1 MTIAVALKVGDG
13 VVLGADSASTL
24 SDPNSVI
31 NVYFNAEKVFNL
43 VKGLPIGFVT
53 YGLGGLAGRSVVS
66 LAKDLREQLIDTS
79 SNRSIDKTKYTI
91 EEVANHMRDFFYTD
105 YYRKSFPVK
114 FRDPQG
120 NEIDRFEPMG
130 FLVAGFSANQRKAE
144 VWEINIDAAGN
155 SPPPKRIFGPDDPD
169 GAAWRGQP
177 EALTRLMAG
186 WSTAV
191 AELLINQAG
200 VPEAEAIRVLNS
212 LPVPR
217 LFHSA
222 MPLQDA
228 IDLVKFMIE
237 VTVGFV
243 RFSPGAPTVHEPVD
257 VAAINFHEGFRWVLR
272 KHYYRSELNPDLR

>member
-24 SDPNSVI
+24 ADPNSVI

-53 YGLGGLAGRSVVS
+53 YGLGGLGGRSVVS
-66 LAKDLREQLIDTS
+66 LAKDLREQLTL
-79 SNRSIDKTKYTI
+79 NGGAREIDKSKYTV
-91 EEVANHMRDFFYTD
+91 EEVAGHLRDFFYND
-105 YYRKSFPVK
+105 YYLKSFPNK
-114 FRDPQG
+114 ALDPQG
-120 NEIDRFEPMG
+120 KEIDRFEQMG
-130 FLVAGFSANQRKAE
+130 FLVAGFSAQQRHAE
-144 VWEINIDAAGN
+144 VWEVSIDATGKSA
-155 SPPPKRIFGPDDPD
+155 PPNQIFGPQQLE
-169 GAAWRGQP
+169 GAVWRGQP
-177 EALTRLMAG
+177 EALRRLMGG
-186 WSTAV
+186 WSTEV
-191 AELLINQAG
+191 ADFLVKQAG
-200 VPEAEAIRVLNS
+200 VPVSDALRLLND

-228 IDLVKFMIE
+228 IDLVKYMVE
-237 VTVGFV
+237 VTIGFV

-272 KHYYRSELNPDLR
+272 KHYYKFELNPT

>member
-1 MTIAVALKVGDG
+1 MTIAVVLKVGDG

-24 SDPNSVI
+24 ADPNSVI

-66 LAKDLREQLIDTS
+66 LAKDLREQMTQ
-79 SNRSIDKTKYTI
+79 RGGPREIDKAKYTV
-91 EEVANHMRDFFYTD
+91 EQVAGRLRDFFYTD
-105 YYRKSFPVK
+105 YYLKSFPIKV
-114 FRDPQG
+114 RDPQG
-120 NEIDRFEPMG
+120 KEIDRFEPMG
-130 FLVAGFSANQRKAE
+130 FLVAGFSAHQRHAE
-144 VWEINIDAAGN
+144 VWEVSIDSMGK
-155 SPPPKRIFGPDDPD
+155 SPAPNQIFGPGQLE
-169 GAAWRGQP
+169 GAVWRGQP
-177 EALTRLMAG
+177 EALSRLMGG
-186 WSTAV
+186 WSSEV
-191 AELLINQAG
+191 ADFLINQAG
-200 VPEAEAIRVLNS
+200 VPMADAFRVLNN

-228 IDLVKFMIE
+228 IDLVKYMIE
-237 VTVGFV
+237 VTIGFV

-272 KHYYRSELNPDLR
+272 KHYYNPELNPN

>member
-24 SDPNSVI
+24 ADPNSVI

-53 YGLGGLAGRSVVS
+53 YGLGGLGGRSVVS
-66 LAKDLREQLIDTS
+66 LAKDLREQLTVSEGPREID
-79 SNRSIDKTKYTI
+79 RLKYTV
-91 EEVANHMRDFFYTD
+91 EEVALHLRDFFYND
-105 YYRKSFPVK
+105 YYLKSFPIKV
-114 FRDPQG
+114 RDPQG
-120 NEIDRFEPMG
+120 KEIDRFEPMG
-130 FLVAGFSANQRKAE
+130 FLVAGFSAQQRHAE
-144 VWEINIDAAGN
+144 VWEVSIDAMGKSAAPN
-155 SPPPKRIFGPDDPD
+155 QIFGPQQLE

-177 EALTRLMAG
+177 EALTRLMGG
-186 WSTAV
+186 WSSEV
-191 AELLINQAG
+191 ADFLVKQAG
-200 VPEAEAIRVLNS
+200 VPVPDALRVLNN

-228 IDLVKFMIE
+228 IDLVKYMVE
-237 VTVGFV
+237 VTIGFV

-257 VAAINFHEGFRWVLR
+257 IAAINFHEGFRWVLR
-272 KHYYRSELNPDLR
+272 KHYYKSELNPN